1 MERRERDT
9 KGREKRDKEA
19 DDNGGDGFREK
30 LQRRPEEEVGGL
42 DY

>member
-1 MERRERDT
+1 MGRRERDMEE
-9 KGREKRDKEA
+9 REKRDKET

-30 LQRRPEEEVGGL
+30 LHRRPEEEVGGL